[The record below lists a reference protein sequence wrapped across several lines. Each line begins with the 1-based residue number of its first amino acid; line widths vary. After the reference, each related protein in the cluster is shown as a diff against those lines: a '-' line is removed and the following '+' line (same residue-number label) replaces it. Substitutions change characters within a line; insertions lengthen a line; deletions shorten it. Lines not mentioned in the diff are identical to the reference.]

1 VKGADFMLE
10 QTIIYAVIM
19 LICFPVHECA
29 HAFAAYK
36 LGDDTAYRMGR
47 LTLNPIKHLDLF
59 GTILMLFTGFGWAKP
74 VPINPNNFRN
84 KRVGFALSALA
95 GPVSNLILAYIFM
108 ILFRI
113 AVGISPPYV
122 NDVGHAV
129 LLTFRTGV
137 TINVML
143 AVFNLIPI
151 PPLDGSRVF
160 SVALPESTYFKL
172 MRYERISFLVLIAL
186 SYLPFF
192 GTFMSFFN
200 NLAIE
205 IIMFLTNWLKIF
217 GL

>member
-1 VKGADFMLE
+1 
-10 QTIIYAVIM
+10 M

-59 GTILMLFTGFGWAKP
+59 GTILMLTVGFGWAKP

-113 AVGISPPYV
+113 AVGIAPPYV
-122 NDVGHAV
+122 NDVGQAV

-160 SVALPESTYFKL
+160 SVVLPESTYFNL
-172 MRYERISFLVLIAL
+172 MKYERISFLVLIAL

-192 GTFMSFFN
+192 GTIMNSFN
-200 NLAIE
+200 NFAIE
-205 IIMFLTNWLKIF
+205 VIMFLTNWLKIF
-217 GL
+217 GF